1 MRVKTPPE
9 TKVVIPMHN
18 PPHPGEVV
26 KHECLEPL
34 GLTVTRAAEGLGV
47 ARQTLSALINER
59 SRVSPEMAVRLT
71 MAFGSTPETW
81 LGLQNAYDL
90 WQVRHHVEA
99 EEVEDFAAAEKFSSK
114 AHQARQIPTDEERAK
129 YWAGMDAAMRRA
141 AIKARKRAIETTGS
155 VPMWRDGRL
164 VYDTEV

>member
-1 MRVKTPPE
+1 
-9 TKVVIPMHN
+9 MHN

-26 KHECLEPL
+26 KHECLKPL
-34 GLTVTRAAEGLGV
+34 NLTVTRAAEGLGV

-59 SRVSPEMAVRLT
+59 SRLSPEMAIRLT

-81 LGLQNAYDL
+81 LRLQTAYDL
-90 WQVRHHVEA
+90 WQVRDYLEA
-99 EEVEDFAAAEKFSSK
+99 GEVEDFYTTRKFTSK
-114 AHQARQIPTDEERAK
+114 EREERQIPTDEERAE
-129 YWAGMDAAMRRA
+129 YFRGMDAAMRRA

-155 VPMWRDGRL
+155 VPTWRDGKL